1 LHDRRFRDKEKDE
14 MSHILQQRIF
24 RAIFSALFVMVS
36 LVAPAAW
43 TAARAAGENIGP
55 SYIPQKNIPKKVRYR
70 QAPAY
75 DKRARNNRRLVTKVR
90 KADRQ
95 LKRTGTAYED

>member
-1 LHDRRFRDKEKDE
+1 

-24 RAIFSALFVMVS
+24 RAIFSVLFVVVS

-43 TAARAAGENIGP
+43 TVARAAGEYIGP
-55 SYIPQKNIPKKVRYR
+55 SYIPQKNLPKKVRYR

>member
-24 RAIFSALFVMVS
+24 RAIFSTLFVMFSVA
-36 LVAPAAW
+36 APAAW
-43 TAARAAGENIGP
+43 TAARAAGEKIGP
-55 SYIPQKNIPKKVRYR
+55 SYIPQKNLPKEVRYR

-75 DKRARNNRRLVTKVR
+75 NKRARINRRLVTKVR